1 MQQISENIYVIL
13 FIWAW
18 CGAVAAYIAAGK
30 SRNMALWFFIGFSLP
45 VLGILLVYLLPEPS
59 RKIEDESRKA
69 AIDLG
74 ESATHRKCPYC
85 AEAIR
90 KEAVKCRYC
99 QSDVEPLETA

>member
-30 SRNMALWFFIGFSLP
+30 SRSMALWFFIGFSLP

-74 ESATHRKCPYC
+74 SLLHTGNAHIARRLYAK
-85 AEAIR
+85 R
-90 KEAVKCRYC
+90 
-99 QSDVEPLETA
+99 L